1 MCTLQCNATEI
12 DRSVKPLTVAMA
24 QIVSTFI
31 FMVLQWL
38 TPETNMEQVSSIECV
53 IKKIDPPKNLFV
65 CFKAVTFS
73 FYCNIVHGLVTPTHM
88 IWTSTEYAEACR
100 SFLVNI
106 CSTCFSMMKQANENE
121 AALSKR
127 EKALAQARLATEW
140 RNQQPCRA
148 KNSMLVPAA
157 RPLQPRNVDSIL
169 SSLTTRSGQRREDH
183 ENTVEGQS
191 ISIVSRTTTTDQL
204 LRKSLESVSTVI
216 KVTPIAGNASRESE
230 VMLKCSNLNLIAK
243 VDDPVDRIGSFQR
256 PKLTFHYISWYLAQS
271 KAARNVVMDDH
282 ESSSDEKC

>member
-1 MCTLQCNATEI
+1 M
-12 DRSVKPLTVAMA
+12 
-24 QIVSTFI
+24 
-31 FMVLQWL
+31 
-38 TPETNMEQVSSIECV
+38 
-53 IKKIDPPKNLFV
+53 
-65 CFKAVTFS
+65 
-73 FYCNIVHGLVTPTHM
+73 VHGLVTPTHM
-88 IWTSTEYAEACR
+88 IWTSTEYTEACQ

-106 CSTCFSMMKQANENE
+106 SSMCFSITKQANGNE

-140 RNQQPCRA
+140 RNQQSCRA

-204 LRKSLESVSTVI
+204 LRKSFESVSTVI

-271 KAARNVVMDDH
+271 KAARNEVMDDH
-282 ESSSDEKC
+282 ESSSDGKC